1 MNQKPKERSF
11 SDYIV
16 LWIIAILFVFVEV
29 AAFFLWYTHNPHHKC
44 EWEREVIKE
53 TTVNLNRD
61 ENKPVWT
68 RYTLLCKDTGEIK
81 TREDFKS

>member
-29 AAFFLWYTHNPHHKC
+29 AAFFLWYTHNHHHKC

-68 RYTLLCKDTGEIK
+68 RYTLLCKDTWEIK

>member
-1 MNQKPKERSF
+1 MKQEPKERTF

-16 LWIIAILFVFVEV
+16 LWITVILFVFVEV
-29 AAFFLWYTHNPHHKC
+29 AAFFLWYTHKPNYKC
-44 EWEREVIKE
+44 EWEREIIKE